1 MFLVS
6 RRICILLMRLAHH
19 LKKYFIHSTNNYWV
33 PVTCIMLCKVLAC
46 INKKA
51 LPTRHLLS
59 KIKFTKLKFNIFYLL
74 VIACIYPNY
83 IIRCNHPEN
92 KRETEFYFKKAL
104 KAQDKK
110 KKKKTS
116 MLAKCQKPKF
126 KTKLPM
132 SKGAN
137 KSLCLA
143 VKRIGNHRVHREK
156 SP

>member
-1 MFLVS
+1 
-6 RRICILLMRLAHH
+6 
-19 LKKYFIHSTNNYWV
+19 
-33 PVTCIMLCKVLAC
+33 MLCKVLAC

-110 KKKKTS
+110 KKKKKTS

-143 VKRIGNHRVHREK
+143 VKRSGNHRVHREK